1 MLARSL
7 YDGKKQGESDR
18 PGENNET
25 TLSTLTPCPDAA
37 NTLLPS
43 RTTLFFWD
51 TRECAVNVLASSGP
65 SGLPLEES
73 ENRQVLN
80 GRAYSKRASSRMF
93 YSYLSSTWYAGVTF
107 PLACPCVHFSLRVA
121 NLNQAEVVSLSL
133 RFQNMS
139 KDGGCGWRNGEGL
152 PFAPSPSPSCDRLCT
167 ERSEPQATK
176 GCRFM
181 CRVCTIKVTEFELCP
196 QICALNLVRPDAGE
210 TRLRQTAETE
220 ESVKGKGG
228 AEN

>member
-1 MLARSL
+1 MHSTVRASVLARSL

-121 NLNQAEVVSLSL
+121 NLNQVASRSRQSKSSLP
-133 RFQNMS
+133 
-139 KDGGCGWRNGEGL
+139 KYVEGWWLWLEKRGR
-152 PFAPSPSPSCDRLCT
+152 PPIRPISIS
-167 ERSEPQATK
+167 
-176 GCRFM
+176 FM
-181 CRVCTIKVTEFELCP
+181 
-196 QICALNLVRPDAGE
+196 RPP
-210 TRLRQTAETE
+210 
-220 ESVKGKGG
+220 VH
-228 AEN
+228 